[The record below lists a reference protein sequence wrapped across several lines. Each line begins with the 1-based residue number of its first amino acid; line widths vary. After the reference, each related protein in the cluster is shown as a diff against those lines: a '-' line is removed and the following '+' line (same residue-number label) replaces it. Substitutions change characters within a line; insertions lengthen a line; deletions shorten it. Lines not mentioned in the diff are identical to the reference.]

1 MEEEEE
7 EEEKEEEEE
16 VDPKRALHQS
26 ILKTRVSYWAS
37 CQVTPSI
44 FLIITNVIHYRK
56 LSKINT

>member
-26 ILKTRVSYWAS
+26 ILKTRASYWAS
-37 CQVTPSI
+37 CQVLHHLY
-44 FLIITNVIHYRK
+44 F
-56 LSKINT
+56 